1 MVNTTQHTS
10 PSSSTS
16 TMPDD
21 DVNSPYHPLF
31 LHQQDHPRLVLI
43 SKKLTGL
50 DNYGSWKRS
59 IMISLNA
66 KNKIKII
73 NGDFVQ
79 PEINSRNRA
88 LWERINDMIISWILN
103 TISEQISNSLS
114 FVNSLL
120 DL

>member
-73 NGDFVQ
+73 NVAQGTNAESTSS
-79 PEINSRNRA
+79 PSHE
-88 LWERINDMIISWILN
+88 NDAAMCARMDRLQNQLN
-103 TISEQISNSLS
+103 QMMLMMQI
-114 FVNSLL
+114 
-120 DL
+120 